1 MPGTGFVSDL
11 NDATIRER
19 WPEPEFHEG
28 TRETLASYGEKVER
42 LWERCDPGCKV
53 LVVNTGSTRPER
65 FMKHMGKTVEAHGVM
80 WEVINVLPVVKTC
93 DWESDGWDAECF
105 WIYQMIHKVKEY
117 DKMYARHV
125 RCTDLLSTLLPK
137 GLVVQEEKMKTVMK
151 NAWDENLKLHALKRV
166 KTQGNVEASEVSGS
180 RAT

>member
-1 MPGTGFVSDL
+1 M
-11 NDATIRER
+11 
-19 WPEPEFHEG
+19 
-28 TRETLASYGEKVER
+28 
-42 LWERCDPGCKV
+42 
-53 LVVNTGSTRPER
+53 
-65 FMKHMGKTVEAHGVM
+65 
-80 WEVINVLPVVKTC
+80 
-93 DWESDGWDAECF
+93 
-105 WIYQMIHKVKEY
+105 KEY

-180 RAT
+180 RVT